1 MAADVKAPELR
12 DFPGAPQALAPGA
25 MVASKPYVAT
35 DKMQQALG
43 FPGTLDDGW
52 QQRALDKMGELLGK

>member
-1 MAADVKAPELR
+1 MAVDVKAPALR
-12 DFPGAPQALAPGA
+12 TFPGAPQPLVPGA

-43 FPGTLDDGW
+43 FPG
-52 QQRALDKMGELLGK
+52 RARR